1 MFTFTTTL
9 LGHYRVTKEKTGIS
23 QREILC
29 PSENTLLIIFIA
41 SRSGLLVELSAGLY
55 VFLKEKSL

>member
-9 LGHYRVTKEKTGIS
+9 LAHYRVTKEKTGIS

-29 PSENTLLIIFIA
+29 PSENTLLIMLIIFIA
-41 SRSGLLVELSAGLY
+41 SRSGLLVELSDGLY
-55 VFLKEKSL
+55 IFL